1 MEKVT
6 GLETEKSVMILDR
19 ALEMTVWRE
28 AWQQKIRER
37 VVRKWGLVSTL
48 WSWKI

>member
-19 ALEMTVWRE
+19 ALEMTAWTETWR
-28 AWQQKIRER
+28 QKICEK
-37 VVRKWGLVSTL
+37 VLRKWGLVNTL